1 MGSRNIIWMMF
12 YVSLTPFL
20 IIRGTL
26 ADKNSDHDSR
36 SLDKFLHDYAQK
48 VVKLP
53 SRGEFYDI
61 SLHSNYSGMK
71 ISYVQIE
78 TTNLWA
84 RGINSSLIHI
94 PRRTRTRPSVKRLDI
109 VFHHLGNLSSYY
121 FSLPNHKFV
130 TPVIG
135 FTAYNGEKYTAA
147 NRSSVHKLKLEG
159 NNTIVVRFEDSS
171 LKKGEMNP
179 SKRCVRFYPNGHVA
193 FSKVGSTNLCHVHGQ
208 GHFAIVVRKWK
219 PFWKRK
225 TTKWWAIGIGV
236 GIGVLFLGILVW
248 ILVRNFG
255 RKKKVKSMQMQSE
268 RSEALDTVWVGTSK
282 MPSAGGIRTQ
292 PVLENDYLP

>member
-26 ADKNSDHDSR
+26 AKKQSDHNPR

-53 SRGEFYDI
+53 STGTFYDI
-61 SLHSNYSGMK
+61 SLRSNYSGME

-94 PRRTRTRPSVKRLDI
+94 PPKTRIRPSVERLDI
-109 VFHHLGNLSSYY
+109 VFHDLGNLSSYY
-121 FSLPNHKFV
+121 YSLPNHRFV

-135 FTAYNGEKYTAA
+135 FTTYNADRNTPA
-147 NRSSVHKLKLEG
+147 NHSSMRKLKLQG
-159 NNTIVVRFEDSS
+159 NNTILVQFQNVS
-171 LKKGEMNP
+171 LKKGEK
-179 SKRCVRFYPNGHVA
+179 STKRCVRFHPNGHVV
-193 FSKVGSTNLCHVHGQ
+193 FSNVTSSNSCHVRGQ
-208 GHFAIVVRKWK
+208 GHFAIVVRRSK
-219 PFWKRK
+219 PFWKKK
-225 TTKWWAIGIGV
+225 TTKLWAIGLGV
-236 GIGVLFLGILVW
+236 GTGVLFLGILVG
-248 ILVRNFG
+248 ILLCNYA
-255 RKKKVKSMQMQSE
+255 RKKKVKSMQRQAEQSE
-268 RSEALDTVWVGTSK
+268 VLDTVWVGRSK

-292 PVLENDYLP
+292 PVLENDYIP